1 MMRFL
6 WTYRYKK
13 RGFSVIWK
21 GVNIVGNQVEK
32 EYENFQ
38 LENQEGLSSDKPKKV
53 TITVEA
59 TPTSC
64 LQCD

>member
-1 MMRFL
+1 M
-6 WTYRYKK
+6 
-13 RGFSVIWK
+13 
-21 GVNIVGNQVEK
+21 GNQVEK